1 MELSRRIFLKGS
13 LASLAIFPFLRP
25 AKSHG
30 AASISQSELHYLSIA
45 EAAALMRKRQLSPV
59 ELTQA
64 ILNRID
70 QIEPKVHAFI
80 TVARDEALQAA
91 KSAEAEMMSGKIR
104 GSLHGIPVGV
114 KDTHYTKGIKTT
126 AATPVLAD
134 FVPTFDATVVAR
146 LKRAGAVLIG
156 KTNLPE
162 FSFGGATPGTN
173 NPWDLS
179 RTPGGSSGGSAA
191 ALAAGELL
199 GATGGDTSG
208 SIRGPSTLCGVVG
221 MMATYGRVSRYGVT
235 TISWSLDRVGP
246 MTRTVED
253 NALMLN
259 VLAGYDPL
267 DESSAEVPVP
277 DYRRSI
283 RRGVRGMRI
292 GIPKSS
298 MFDGFH
304 ADVMKG
310 FEEAV
315 NIFKKMGAQVAEVD
329 MPPALK
335 VIDETQRII
344 RISEAASYHERFLAT
359 QADKY
364 GKSNVRRDVEA
375 GSLIPAVHYL
385 RAQKVR
391 KIFVKEMNQLFQ
403 SVDVLM
409 TPGRPEPAGVPSKAR
424 QNFSRMF
431 NVSGFPALALP
442 AGFSAS
448 PPGLPVGLQIA
459 ARPFEEERIYAVAYA
474 YESQTRWY
482 EKRPTI

>member
-1 MELSRRIFLKGS
+1 MNNSD
-13 LASLAIFPFLRP
+13 
-25 AKSHG
+25 
-30 AASISQSELHYLSIA
+30 LHYLSIA
-45 EAAALMRKRQLSPV
+45 EASRWIRQKRLSPV

-64 ILNRID
+64 ILKRIEEV
-70 QIEPKVHAFI
+70 EPKVHAFI
-80 TVARDEALQAA
+80 TIVREEALEAA
-91 KSAEAEMMSGKIR
+91 KAAEKEILAGKYR
-104 GSLHGIPVGV
+104 GALHGIPLGV

-146 LKRAGAVLIG
+146 LKKAGAVLIG

-162 FSFGGATPGTN
+162 FSFGGTTPGTN

-208 SIRGPSTLCGVVG
+208 SIRGPATLCGLVG
-221 MMATYGRVSRYGVT
+221 MMATYGRVSRHGVT
-235 TISWSLDRVGP
+235 VISWSLDRVGP
-246 MTRTVED
+246 MTRTVTD

-267 DESSAEVPVP
+267 DETSAEVRVP
-277 DYRRSI
+277 DYARALRW
-283 RRGVRGMRI
+283 GVKSRTI
-292 GIPKSS
+292 GIPKESS
-298 MFDGFH
+298 LFDGFH
-304 ADVMKG
+304 PDVMKA

-315 NIFKKMGAQVAEVD
+315 NIYKKMAAVVTEVN
-329 MPPALK
+329 MPATFK
-335 VIDETQRII
+335 VVDEVQRII
-344 RISEAASYHERFLAT
+344 RISEAASYHEHFLAT
-359 QADKY
+359 QAEKY

-391 KIFVKEMNQLFQ
+391 KVFVKEMGELFRNI
-403 SVDVLM
+403 DILM
-409 TPGRPEPAGVPSKAR
+409 TPGRPEPAGEPTKAK
-424 QNFSRMF
+424 QNFSRMW
-431 NVSGFPALALP
+431 NVCGFPALALP
-442 AGFSAS
+442 AGFSTS
-448 PPGLPVGLQIA
+448 PSGLPIGLQLA
-459 ARPFEEERIYAVAYA
+459 AKPFEEEKIYAAAYA

-482 EKRPTI
+482 EKRPAI